1 MKRIGFKRAVA
12 FFLAFVI
19 AGALILPLSGCHG
32 SRKVASFTV
41 PETFD
46 ETRQY
51 EITFWAKNDSNLTQK
66 KIYQK
71 AIADFESLYPN
82 ITVTM
87 KSYTDYSM
95 IFNDVNTNIATR
107 TTPDVC
113 ITYPDHI
120 ATYLTGDNVVVPLE
134 KLTTDEKYGLG
145 GSEVKFDSV
154 KRDEVVEKF
163 IGECYV
169 NGELYA
175 LPFMRSTEALYINKT
190 YVEAMGYEIPDVPTW
205 DWIWEISEKAL
216 EKDPE
221 SGELFK
227 VNGQKIMIP
236 FIYKSTDNMMIT
248 MLRQLDAPYSD
259 EYGNVLIFS
268 DDTRAL
274 LKEIAVHGR
283 SRAFSTFKISS
294 YPGNF
299 FNAGRCLFAIDSTA
313 GATWIG
319 SKSPLS
325 DIHESEIVEFETV
338 VRPVPQFDTENPK
351 MISQGPSLCLFNSGD
366 SGKVLASWLF
376 MQYLLTNDVQTA
388 YSRTEGYVPV
398 TLKAQKNQSYIDYLN
413 SSDENSKE
421 FYSVKIDASRLLLDN
436 TANSFVTPVF
446 DGSASLRV
454 AAGDLI
460 EFTVKSERRGDL
472 VDDDA
477 VDAIYEEVKK
487 LHRLDQSGIL
497 GDIPAESKVLL
508 IVLAALWLGFGTFF
522 IVSKCLKGRKKNLNS
537 AQ

>member
-1 MKRIGFKRAVA
+1 MKRIGFKRAA
-12 FFLAFVI
+12 TFFLAFVI

-82 ITVTM
+82 ITVTL

-134 KLTTDEKYGLG
+134 KLATDEKYGLG

-268 DDTRAL
+268 DETKAL

-325 DIHESEIVEFETV
+325 DIHASEIVEFETV

-398 TLKAQKNQSYIDYLN
+398 TLKAQKDQSYIDYLN

-460 EFTVKSERRGDL
+460 EFAVKSERRGDL